1 MSTVASVLPAVSR
14 AGLLARTN
22 AVVKL
27 LGALVI
33 TAVLVVSADPVT
45 SGVALGG
52 QLLLLAAAGIGPW
65 RLLTTLW
72 PIVVA
77 ALISGWGTA
86 VLSPEGGP
94 ALLHL
99 GWITITT
106 GSLAAGGAIAL
117 RGLAIALPGIT
128 VLLTT
133 DPTDLADGL
142 AQTLKLP
149 ARFVLAAL
157 AALRLVEVM
166 VTEWG
171 VLAAARRARCGGS
184 AGPVGRSHRVRRSRV
199 HVARAVLAPGHAPGH
214 DHGGARFRG
223 GSAHMGARAPFRP
236 RGRGRGVCHRA
247 HRGRRGDAV
256 PAHGGAPLHL
266 AVMRRR

>member
-1 MSTVASVLPAVSR
+1 MSTVASVLPTVAR
-14 AGLLARTN
+14 TGLLARTN

-94 ALLHL
+94 VLLHL

-171 VLAAARRARCGGS
+171 VLAAARRARG
-184 AGPVGRSHRVRRSRV
+184 A
-199 HVARAVLAPGHAPGH
+199 
-214 DHGGARFRG
+214 GGARGPWAALTEFAGLAFTLLVQSLRRATRLAMTMEARG
-223 GSAHMGARAPFRP
+223 FGAGP
-236 RGRGRGVCHRA
+236 RTWARVPRFGRVDVVVGCATVLIAVAAVTLSLLTGA
-247 HRGRRGDAV
+247 HRFIWQ
-256 PAHGGAPLHL
+256 
-266 AVMRRR
+266 

>member
-1 MSTVASVLPAVSR
+1 MSTVASVLPTVAR
-14 AGLLARTN
+14 TGLLARTN

-52 QLLLLAAAGIGPW
+52 QLILLAAAGIGPW

-94 ALLHL
+94 VLLHL

-133 DPTDLADGL
+133 CLLYTSP
-142 AQTLKLP
+142 
-149 ARFVLAAL
+149 
-157 AALRLVEVM
+157 
-166 VTEWG
+166 
-171 VLAAARRARCGGS
+171 S
-184 AGPVGRSHRVRRSRV
+184 
-199 HVARAVLAPGHAPGH
+199 
-214 DHGGARFRG
+214 
-223 GSAHMGARAPFRP
+223 P
-236 RGRGRGVCHRA
+236 R
-247 HRGRRGDAV
+247 D
-256 PAHGGAPLHL
+256 
-266 AVMRRR
+266 